1 MSRAVL
7 LTGFGGP
14 EVLALGDVAVPGPAP
29 AQIRIAV
36 HFAGVGP
43 TDLAIRSGRL
53 RGVFPAFPGSVLG
66 FEAAGVVDAVGADV
80 SDVSPGDDVAVFL
93 PGLGGYAEHVLA
105 DFWVAKPAEVD
116 WQTAAA
122 SPAAGEAAVRVLNQ
136 LGVQPGEKLLVL
148 GGAGS
153 VGTVAVQLAVARDV
167 TVIAAV
173 RRDDFG
179 AAESLGAIPVDY
191 GDRLAEQVRSAVGS
205 VDAVLDA
212 ATASDLRTAAELAG
226 GPARVITLTNPSAE
240 QIGASLSGPIPAQIP
255 AALSEVMNA
264 LAGGRLVL
272 RPHTVVPLADAG
284 RVHAG
289 MEAGTIRSKTLLAI

>member
-1 MSRAVL
+1 MSRAAL
-7 LTGFGGP
+7 LTGFG
-14 EVLALGDVAVPGPAP
+14 
-29 AQIRIAV
+29 
-36 HFAGVGP
+36 
-43 TDLAIRSGRL
+43 
-53 RGVFPAFPGSVLG
+53 
-66 FEAAGVVDAVGADV
+66 
-80 SDVSPGDDVAVFL
+80 
-93 PGLGGYAEHVLA
+93 
-105 DFWVAKPAEVD
+105 AKSAEVD

-122 SPAAGEAAVRVLNQ
+122 SPAAGEATVRVLNQ
-136 LGVQPGEKLLVL
+136 LDVQPGEKLLVL
-148 GGAGS
+148 GAAGS

-173 RRDDFG
+173 RRADFG
-179 AAESLGAIPVDY
+179 AAESLGAIPVHY

-240 QIGASLSGPIPAQIP
+240 QIGASLSGPIPAQFP